1 MGLHRHMLRSPRA
14 SSDVARSRPH
24 TAPRP
29 AGVPP
34 PPLGPEKKRFQKNV
48 ATFCKILMKMTKM
61 LKNVITFLKMLQHF
75 KRFDDWKTK
84 NIHLDMLGG
93 HRLSYVFVSEINY

>member
-1 MGLHRHMLRSPRA
+1 
-14 SSDVARSRPH
+14 
-24 TAPRP
+24 
-29 AGVPP
+29 
-34 PPLGPEKKRFQKNV
+34 
-48 ATFCKILMKMTKM
+48 MTKM